1 MTVSV
6 NIDDSEVKNKLKQV
20 KNTLGNMQP
29 AMNLVGYAVEQLVIQ
44 GFILGKDPYGKAWAR
59 PPAHRWKN
67 RSTGVLITAD
77 GRLYDTKKRKWLGF
91 GNANSQSWLPLRDT
105 GRLMASM
112 THIADKQSVKVG
124 TNVVYAF
131 KHQEGVGRN
140 LIGRKI
146 KQRKFLP
153 DLGLPQTWGN
163 EVLATV
169 EDYLRDVLNGTN

>member
-6 NIDDSEVKNKLKQV
+6 NIDDTQVTSKLKQIS
-20 KNTLGNMQP
+20 NTLANMRP
-29 AMNLVGYAVEQLVIQ
+29 AMELVGYAVEQLILQ
-44 GFILGKDPYGKAWAR
+44 GFILGQDPYGKPWAR
-59 PPAHRWKN
+59 PPAHRTIGGK
-67 RSTGVLITAD
+67 LIRATARPD
-77 GRLYDTKKRKWLGF
+77 LARG
-91 GNANSQSWLPLRDT
+91 WLPLRDT
-105 GRLMASM
+105 GRLMGSI

-140 LIGRKI
+140 LIGGKI

-153 DLGLPQTWGN
+153 DLGLPPVWGN

-169 EDYLRDVLNGTN
+169 EDYFRDVLNGN

>member
-1 MTVSV
+1 
-6 NIDDSEVKNKLKQV
+6 
-20 KNTLGNMQP
+20 
-29 AMNLVGYAVEQLVIQ
+29 
-44 GFILGKDPYGKAWAR
+44 
-59 PPAHRWKN
+59 
-67 RSTGVLITAD
+67 
-77 GRLYDTKKRKWLGF
+77 
-91 GNANSQSWLPLRDT
+91 
-105 GRLMASM
+105 MASM

-153 DLGLPQTWGN
+153 DLGLPQAWGD

-169 EDYLRDVLNGTN
+169 EDYLRNVLNGTN